1 MKTRILFSAI
11 AAFVFTSG
19 MMAQFFVQ
27 QNTNRD
33 FSVSITNGVTD
44 PVTYTWNA
52 SGAGITNSAAV
63 NTTTSNT
70 VNVTFGSAPST
81 GTLTVYGTANGCSGD
96 SKTTTVNV
104 VVTLPNSASFASAS
118 QNVCPQTS
126 TNPTGG
132 DAAVVVN
139 FTGGNVSR
147 FTYTI
152 DGVAQPAVDMS
163 GDPAARYSLDVAT
176 AFTNAQAGAHTI
188 RITSITGTTGTSLIS
203 SGSEPTHTINVT
215 AAPEISDIF

>member
-152 DGVAQPAVDMS
+152 DGVPQAPVAVS
-163 GDPAARYSLDVAT
+163 PAATSASLDVAT

-188 RITSITGTTGTSLIS
+188 RITSVTGQSGTTSLYSAGT
-203 SGSEPTHTINVT
+203 EPTHTINVST
-215 AAPEISDIF
+215 APEISDIF